1 MAKELYKHYNGVY
14 FEQSMVA
21 ELMIPDGVD
30 DVRARELPYIFIS
43 RRQVFM
49 YSSDRFRQIDNE
61 TFTLRIPKGRDFR
74 ILQLTDL
81 HLGFGFASRGKDKL
95 ALDAMRKTIEKAK
108 PDMLVLTGD
117 LIFPFFPK
125 SGTLNNGRQARKLM
139 AFLDGFE
146 IPYTLVFGN
155 HDCEMGSTCDKEE
168 LARLYKKG
176 KYCIFTEGRKKL
188 TGVGN
193 FLIEL
198 VDNSGKVLLPMV
210 MLDSNMYGEGGNFF
224 TGFDC
229 IHDDQVDWCMERL
242 NALKQVYPDISAM
255 AFFHMPLR
263 EFKEAYEKMKLGDR
277 SVIYRHGSIGEKNDH
292 FGISKFEGTFFDRAV
307 ENGVIK
313 WMFCGHDHMNTLSL
327 IYKGIQMTYG
337 MSIDYLGYNGMK
349 KNYTQ
354 RGGTLITR
362 KADGSVDIRMVPL
375 GSVVSTR
382 VRGVKG
388 K

>member
-1 MAKELYKHYNGVY
+1 
-14 FEQSMVA
+14 
-21 ELMIPDGVD
+21 
-30 DVRARELPYIFIS
+30 
-43 RRQVFM
+43 M
-49 YSSDRFRQIDNE
+49 YSSDGFRQIDDE
-61 TFTLRIPKGRDFR
+61 TFTLRIPEGKDFR

-81 HLGFGFASRGKDKL
+81 HLGFGFISRGKDKL
-95 ALDAMRKTIEKAK
+95 ALDAVRKTIKKAK
-108 PDMLVLTGD
+108 PDMIVLTGD
-117 LIFPFFPK
+117 SIYPFLPR
-125 SGTLNNGRQARKLM
+125 SGTLNNRKQAKKLM

-155 HDCEMGSTCDKEE
+155 HDCEMGSTCNKEE
-168 LARLYKKG
+168 LAKLYKKG
-176 KYCIFTEGRKKL
+176 KYCIFTEGRKNL
-188 TGVGN
+188 TGV
-193 FLIEL
+193 
-198 VDNSGKVLLPMV
+198 
-210 MLDSNMYGEGGNFF
+210 GNFF

-242 NALKQVYPDISAM
+242 NALKLAYQDINAM
-255 AFFHMPLR
+255 AFFHMPLW

-292 FGISKFEGTFFDRAV
+292 FGISKYKGTFFDKAV

-362 KADGSVDIRMVPL
+362 KADKSVDIRMVPL
-375 GSVVSTR
+375 GAVVSTR
-382 VRGVKG
+382 VRGLKE